1 MLITR
6 ICFYLQQKRRN
17 TSKENPPKRDKRTH
31 SDVAED
37 SVEGIDLM
45 SIHIPNFRASTDL
58 LSASFSFSSKES
70 IFLSLSLNLSYK
82 MCKLYTEYLVKIEE
96 LDL

>member
-1 MLITR
+1 
-6 ICFYLQQKRRN
+6 LQQKRRN

-45 SIHIPNFRASTDL
+45 SIQ
-58 LSASFSFSSKES
+58 
-70 IFLSLSLNLSYK
+70 
-82 MCKLYTEYLVKIEE
+82 
-96 LDL
+96 